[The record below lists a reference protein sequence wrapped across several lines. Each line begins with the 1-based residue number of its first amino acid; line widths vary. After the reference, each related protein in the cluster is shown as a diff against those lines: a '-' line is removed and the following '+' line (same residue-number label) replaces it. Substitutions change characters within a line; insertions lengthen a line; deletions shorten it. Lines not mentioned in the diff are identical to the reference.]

1 VGSPL
6 PSWSARVTIYYS
18 ADTHF
23 RHYGVI
29 EKDNRPFASL
39 EEMEN
44 SIISHWNR
52 HVRPRDTVW
61 FLGDFA
67 LGNVKDTAEIL
78 ERLNGRKHLVAG
90 NHDDKVRKLPGW
102 ETSQDYAEIHD
113 GQDFVILHHYAQ
125 RTWRDLQRGA
135 FHLFGHSH
143 GWLAPQCRSIDVGTM
158 CWGYRPVTL
167 AEIKK
172 RLDGL
177 RLLERESNND
187 AAAHRN
193 GIGES

>member
-1 VGSPL
+1 
-6 PSWSARVTIYYS
+6 VTIYYT

-23 RHYGVI
+23 RHYGI
-29 EKDNRPFASL
+29 LDIDNRPFSSL

-44 SIISHWNR
+44 EIIRRWNR

-67 LGNVKDTAEIL
+67 LGSTKAAAEIL
-78 ERLNGRKHLVAG
+78 ARLNGRKHLVWG
-90 NHDDKVRKLPGW
+90 NHDGKVRKLPGW
-102 ETSQDYAEIHD
+102 ESSQPYAEIREGD
-113 GQDFVILHHYAQ
+113 DFLCLHHYAQ

-143 GWLAPQCRSIDVGTM
+143 GWLMPQCRSIDVGIM
-158 CWGYRPVTL
+158 CWDYRPVTL

-172 RLDGL
+172 RLAGL
-177 RLLERESNND
+177 GLLGREEKEP
-187 AAAHRN
+187 RTVRP
-193 GIGES
+193 IW